1 MGDKYAIEYS
11 GKQKCFH
18 IDILEKTLERNFKD
32 FKNGIFKNDY
42 KIIEIC
48 DSYEIAILTKQCFE
62 RNLLKKWIIFIWMFT
77 TRLLG
82 MLGEKNLKIGKIFT
96 KDIAS

>member
-1 MGDKYAIEYS
+1 MRDKYAIEYS

-18 IDILEKTLERNFKD
+18 IDILEKTLERNLKD

-48 DSYEIAILTKQCFE
+48 DSYEIAILTKQCLE
-62 RNLLKKWIIFIWMFT
+62 RNLLKKWIIFIWMFM
-77 TRLLG
+77 TRLLV

>member
-1 MGDKYAIEYS
+1 MRDKYAIEYS

-18 IDILEKTLERNFKD
+18 IDILEKTLERNLKD

-48 DSYEIAILTKQCFE
+48 DSYEIAILTKQCLE

-77 TRLLG
+77 TRLLV

>member
-1 MGDKYAIEYS
+1 MRDKYAIEYS

-18 IDILEKTLERNFKD
+18 IDILEKTLEKNLKD

-48 DSYEIAILTKQCFE
+48 DSYEIAILIKQCLE
-62 RNLLKKWIIFIWMFT
+62 RNLF
-77 TRLLG
+77 
-82 MLGEKNLKIGKIFT
+82 KNE
-96 KDIAS
+96 

>member
-1 MGDKYAIEYS
+1 MMENKYAIEYS

-32 FKNGIFKNDY
+32 FKNGIFENDY

-48 DSYEIAILTKQCFE
+48 HSYEIAIFTKQCFE
-62 RNLLKKWIIFIWMFT
+62 RNLLKK
-77 TRLLG
+77 
-82 MLGEKNLKIGKIFT
+82 
-96 KDIAS
+96 

>member
-48 DSYEIAILTKQCFE
+48 DSYEIAILTKQCLE
-62 RNLLKKWIIFIWMFT
+62 RNLLKN
-77 TRLLG
+77 
-82 MLGEKNLKIGKIFT
+82 E
-96 KDIAS
+96 

>member
-1 MGDKYAIEYS
+1 MRDKYTIEYS
-11 GKQKCFH
+11 GNQKCFH
-18 IDILEKTLERNFKD
+18 IDILKKTLERNFKD

-48 DSYEIAILTKQCFE
+48 DSYEIAILTKQYFE

-77 TRLLG
+77 TEPLG